1 MVHMSIGLL
10 PGKTR
15 AKTLADWLPDGLPG
29 QSRRVFSWGAVCCG
43 LLLLTSTNWL
53 SAQVQDQVFESGTP
67 TRCSILSVSR
77 DSLRVSD
84 KGQQREIPINTIRKI
99 VFGNEP
105 NELKT
110 ARDRIRDG
118 RYEDALAL
126 LKKIDVASVKRDL
139 VQRDVAYLKALVPA
153 RLAMSTSGDKKR
165 AHDALLGFFKINKQS
180 HHYYEAAQ
188 VLGDLSM
195 SQENYEA
202 AAGYYA
208 AIAKAPWEDYQMRA
222 LVLQARAQLAQG
234 GFDAA
239 LASFEKVGSSAGNTP
254 VALDQKLEAAIGKA
268 VCLAEKGQAEEGLQ
282 IVQKVISEND
292 YGQKP
297 AVFAR
302 AYNALGRC
310 HLASKKPK
318 EALLAFL
325 HVHLLPKL
333 RSADADAHAEA
344 LYHLGKLW
352 AQVNQPD
359 RAVKATSLLK
369 SRYAGSVWASKKG

>member
-1 MVHMSIGLL
+1 MVHMFMGSL

-15 AKTLADWLPDGLPG
+15 TKTLAGRLPDGLSG
-29 QSRRVFSWGAVCCG
+29 ISRRVFSWGAVGCG
-43 LLLLTSTNWL
+43 LLLLTSTSWL

-67 TRCSILSVSR
+67 TRCSILSVGR

-84 KGQQREIPINTIRKI
+84 KGQQREIPVNTIRKV

-126 LKKIDVASVKRDL
+126 LKKLDPASVKRDL
-139 VQRDVAYLKALVPA
+139 VKRDVAYLKALVPA

-165 AHDALLGFFKINKQS
+165 AHDALLGFIKSNPQT

-195 SQENYEA
+195 SQENYTDA
-202 AAGYYA
+202 ARYYA
-208 AIAKAPWEDYQMRA
+208 AIANAPWEDYQMRA

-234 GFDAA
+234 SFDAA
-239 LASFEKVGSSAGNTP
+239 LASFEKVGSSDGNTP

-310 HLASKKPK
+310 HLASKQPK